1 MAEVK
6 TTLAEVFAIRA
17 KNEKKLAWRFPW
29 FNVLYNWAVALLIV
43 GFAVSCVAWG
53 VNIKTERVASERA
66 ATAMAEYQAALQ
78 AEEEAKAAEL
88 AAARSSVENI
98 MKSEAN
104 AIAKA
109 FYGIRLFI
117 DKYHYSESD
126 LETYARCIFNRVD
139 YGNGVSSVEEIL
151 ATPEQFLAY
160 SEQNPVL
167 DEYYRLA
174 YKFVEKWHSEETKP
188 CDSGYRWAELTP
200 QGIFLTNEFGA
211 GPYSRRW
218 QA

>member
-1 MAEVK
+1 MEKVK
-6 TTLAEVFAIRA
+6 TTLAEVFADRA
-17 KNEKKLAWRFPW
+17 RNERIIAWRFPW
-29 FNVLYNWAVALLIV
+29 FNVVYNWAVALLIV
-43 GFAVSCVAWG
+43 GFAVSCVVWS
-53 VNIKTERVASERA
+53 VDIKTERVASERA

-98 MKSEAN
+98 MKNEAT
-104 AIAKA
+104 AVAKA
-109 FYGIRLFI
+109 FYGIRNFV

-139 YGNGVSSVEEIL
+139 YSGGVSSVEEIL

-160 SEQNPVL
+160 SEKNTVL
-167 DEYYRLA
+167 DEYYQMA
-174 YKFVEKWHSEETKP
+174 YKFVEAWHTEQTKP

-200 QGIFLTNEFGA
+200 QGVYLTNEFGA
-211 GPYSRRW
+211 GPYARRW